1 MNKFFNKEEVKNE
14 FKDIMN
20 AEDTTADQQVEAIMN
35 YADTITE
42 AATKQVKEEYEE
54 LRNVTDNNILMARGI
69 HMLTGEE
76 TKFYNEVKKSGGD
89 FNEQILPETVIERVF
104 DDLEVDRPLLKLI
117 KFKPGIGRTKI
128 ITAKRTGFA
137 VWGKLH
143 KDLEGQ
149 LDAIFGVSDR
159 SLNALTAY
167 FIISNDILD
176 MGPRWMDRFLR
187 ICLKEAIA
195 EQWEAKIIAG
205 TGVGQPVGLMKDLG
219 AARVDGSPYE
229 DKKSAGTLT
238 FKDAQTM
245 VTEFTGVIKAL
256 SKYELKVGE
265 ETETRYRNINGK
277 VKLIV
282 NPENYADIVGRVTTQ
297 NANGVFVSN
306 LPFISQ
312 DSIIVSTEMPV
323 NKLIAYVDGQYE
335 ASASFNNRI
344 YVYDETFAMR
354 RARLYAIDLLG
365 DGQPVDN
372 YAAQVYDLAIDNGTT
387 VVPGE

>member
-1 MNKFFNKEEVKNE
+1 MQKFLDKEKIKEEFKNVMQSE
-14 FKDIMN
+14 
-20 AEDTTADQQVEAIMN
+20 ETTAEAQVQAIMN
-35 YADTITE
+35 YADAIME
-42 AATKQVKEEYEE
+42 SARDQVKTEYEE
-54 LRNVTDNNILMARGI
+54 LKNVSDNNVLMARGI
-69 HMLTGEE
+69 HMLTAEE

-104 DDLEVDRPLLKLI
+104 DELEEERPLLKLI
-117 KFKPGIGRTKI
+117 KFKPGVGRTKI

-159 SLNALTAY
+159 TLNVLTAY
-167 FIISNDILD
+167 FVISNDLLD
-176 MGPRWMDRFLR
+176 LGPRWMDRFLR
-187 ICLKEAIA
+187 ICLKEAVA
-195 EQWEAKIIAG
+195 EQWEAKIING
-205 TGVGQPVGLMKDLG
+205 TGVDQPIGLMKDMG
-219 AARVDGSPYE
+219 AARVDGSPYQ

-238 FKDAQTM
+238 FKDAPTM
-245 VTEFTGVIKAL
+245 VKEFTGIIKGL
-256 SKYELKVGE
+256 SKYQFKVGE

-282 NPENYADIVGRVTTQ
+282 NPENYADIVGMVTTQ

-335 ASASFNNRI
+335 ASVAFNNRI
-344 YVYDETFAMR
+344 YVYDQTFAMR
-354 RARLYAIDLLG
+354 RATLYAIDLLG

-372 YAAQVYDLAIDNGTT
+372 YAAQVYDIEMTET
-387 VVPGE
+387 VTVP